1 VLGLLLTSVT
11 YPSRIERCRF
21 GGSLKKFSILMII
34 NAAAVMEAISDPQ
47 SELSR
52 SAIIHS
58 QSKQIQ
64 PKTKL
69 KAEKT
74 LIFPNS

>member
-1 VLGLLLTSVT
+1 
-11 YPSRIERCRF
+11 
-21 GGSLKKFSILMII
+21 MII

-47 SELSR
+47 PAR
-52 SAIIHS
+52 A
-58 QSKQIQ
+58 QQIQ